1 MSLEYLPSVKPSAL
15 AIGALYSHVS
25 SFIVYGPLLGSN
37 FNKAMQQDKNSEFW
51 KREAGPIGVTYVSS
65 VSAAIV
71 QAYGVSA
78 LLKQTGTASF
88 TGAAYLG
95 LLLLFINAA
104 PSAATSVFVEKR
116 PVEYVLVKALAQAVE
131 VLGLTLVLNWWGVLP
146 KSSPFH

>member
-1 MSLEYLPSVKPSAL
+1 MSLEYLPSIKPSAL

-51 KREAGPIGVTYVSS
+51 KREGGPVAITYVSS

-71 QAYGVSA
+71 QTYGVA
-78 LLKQTGTASF
+78 AILKQTGTVSY
-88 TGAAYLG
+88 TGASYLG
-95 LLLLFINAA
+95 LLLLFISAA

-116 PVEYVLVKALAQAVE
+116 PMEYVVVKAVSQAVE
-131 VLGLTLVLNWWGVLP
+131 VIGLSLVLNWWGVHP
-146 KSSPFH
+146 IGSPFH